1 MIVNLVLG
9 ELGAEPP
16 LAGGAVHMILGET
29 EGASGVLTDA
39 AMAVT
44 LRVVAS
50 MSLTPAVRGGSTR
63 HVAAW
68 GAAARAPGHRNRAAW
83 GAFDGTAPR
92 TATRLP
98 WSPFDGTNPRRGD
111 RLAWGAADAVAPQRA
126 ALPWERSDTRP
137 QRAALAWGVAAGLER
152 ARTAPW
158 GRAGARQQ
166 GARAPWGIATQRH
179 RPLIAPWGL
188 AALLPAV
195 NRPLPRAPG
204 QFGFTLPATGPVH
217 LEFCTPS
224 AYDSLDLVLGDHVC
238 ITQPR
243 IPDGTSIAARR
254 TYMQTHSLAAYRL
267 PDMTPVPLTGFD
279 LSADEG
285 SFGWTLNASG
295 PDEVLALLAPS
306 AGLPAQLRVAMD
318 GLNWDFV
325 VEGLR
330 RTRSFGRTG
339 ASITARSLA
348 SLLGDPYMPERA
360 FLNAVPATGEQLV
373 ADALEFTGV
382 TLDWQVT
389 DWLVPAGAWSFTGTP
404 LAAVRRVADA
414 IGALVQCPRTGS
426 VISIRPRYN
435 VLPWQ
440 WASATPDV
448 TLALDPLTSE
458 GYERADKP
466 AYEGVYVSGQAQ
478 GVLALV
484 KRTGTAPDLLMPSV
498 TDALIT
504 HLDAARQRGESM
516 LGGVGPQAVMS
527 LTLPVLTGAG
537 EPGVIDVGKLVLVND
552 PAGAWKGRVRSV
564 SVRADGTTVRQSLT
578 LERHL

>member
-1 MIVNLVLG
+1 MAIDLVLG
-9 ELGAEPP
+9 ELGAESP
-16 LAGGAVHMILGET
+16 LPGSAVHLVLAET
-29 EGASGVLTDA
+29 EGASGTLTDA
-39 AMAVT
+39 TMAATV
-44 LRVVAS
+44 RVVAALAATLATRGPGS
-50 MSLTPAVRGGSTR
+50 RSGTP
-63 HVAAW
+63 W
-68 GAAARAPGHRNRAAW
+68 GAAARAPGHRNGLGW
-83 GAFDGTAPR
+83 GAFDGQTPR
-92 TATRLP
+92 TAPRLP
-98 WSPFDGTNPRRGD
+98 WSPFGGTNPRRAD
-111 RLAWGAADAVAPQRA
+111 RLAWGAADVIAPRRA
-126 ALPWERSDTRP
+126 GLPWDRSDTRP
-137 QRAALAWGVAAGLER
+137 QRAAAPWGLAAGLDR

-158 GRAGARQQ
+158 DRADARPR
-166 GARAPWGIATQRH
+166 GARAPWGMAAQRH
-179 RPLIAPWGL
+179 RPLVAPWGL
-188 AALLPAV
+188 AALLPGV
-195 NRPLPRAPG
+195 NRPLPAAPG

-224 AYDSLDLVLGDHVC
+224 EYDSLDLVLGDHVC

-279 LSADEG
+279 LAADEG
-285 SFGWTLNASG
+285 SFGWTLNATG
-295 PDEVLALLAPS
+295 PDDILALLAPV
-306 AGLPAQLRVAMD
+306 AGLPRQLRVVLD
-318 GLNWDFV
+318 GLTWDVV

-330 RTRSFGRTG
+330 RTRAFNRTG

-348 SLLGDPYMPERA
+348 SLLGDPYMPEQA
-360 FLNAVPATGEQLV
+360 FLNGVPATGVQLIE
-373 ADALEFTGV
+373 DALQFTGV
-382 TLDWQVT
+382 TLDWQAT

-414 IGALVQCPRTGS
+414 IGAVVQCPRTGS
-426 VISIRPRYN
+426 VISVRPKYA
-435 VLPWQ
+435 VLPWD
-440 WASATPDV
+440 WALATPDV

-484 KRTGTAPDLLMPSV
+484 KRTGTAPDLLLPSV

-516 LGGVGPQAVMS
+516 LGAAGPQAVMT
-527 LTLPVLTGAG
+527 LTLPVLTAVG

-564 SVRADGTTVRQSLT
+564 AVRADQTSVRQTLT
-578 LERHL
+578 LERHM

>member
-1 MIVNLVLG
+1 MAVHMVLG
-9 ELGAEPP
+9 ELGIEPP
-16 LAGGAVHMILGET
+16 LAGGAVHLVLAET

-39 AMAVT
+39 SMAVT
-44 LRVVAS
+44 LRVVAA

-63 HVAAW
+63 HVAGW
-68 GAAARAPGHRNRAAW
+68 GAAGRAPGHRNSLAW
-83 GAFDGTAPR
+83 TAFDGTVPR
-92 TATRLP
+92 RVARLP
-98 WSPFDGTNPRRGD
+98 WSPFDGTTPLCAD
-111 RLAWGAADAVAPQRA
+111 RLVWGAADVVAPQRV
-126 ALPWERSDTRP
+126 ALPWVRSDTRP
-137 QRAALAWGVAAGLER
+137 QRAALPWGAATGWDR

-158 GRAGARQQ
+158 DRAGARPRA
-166 GARAPWGIATQRH
+166 GRAPWGLATHRH

-188 AALLPAV
+188 AALLPGV
-195 NRPLPRAPG
+195 NRPLPEAPG
-204 QFGFTLPATGPVH
+204 QYGFTLPATGPVH

-224 AYDSLDLVLGDHVC
+224 EYDSTDLVLGDHVC

-279 LSADEG
+279 LAADEG
-285 SFGWTLNASG
+285 SFGWTLNAAG
-295 PDEVLALLAPS
+295 PDDILALLAPA
-306 AGLPAQLRVAMD
+306 AGLPAQLRVVLD
-318 GLNWDFV
+318 GLTWDFV

-330 RTRSFGRTG
+330 RTRAFNRTG

-360 FLNAVPATGEQLV
+360 FLNGVPATGAQLV
-373 ADALEFTGV
+373 EDALQFTGV

-426 VISIRPRYN
+426 VISIRPRYS

-440 WASATPDV
+440 WASATPDI

-484 KRTGTAPDLLMPSV
+484 KRTGTAPDLLMASV

-516 LGGVGPQAVMS
+516 LGGAGPQAVMS
-527 LTLPVLTGAG
+527 LTLPVLTGSG
-537 EPGVIDVGKLVLVND
+537 EPGVLDVGKLVLVND

-564 SVRADGTTVRQSLT
+564 AVRADGTTVRQSLT